1 MADETGDDSWD
12 MDMIG
17 IMMTALAA
25 VSFSLAG
32 DVDGELA
39 LVLRGVGAV
48 LLGGGLLVVYRS

>member
-1 MADETGDDSWD
+1 MADETGDTSWD
-12 MDMIG
+12 TIG

-25 VSFSLAG
+25 VSFSLAA

-48 LLGGGLLVVYRS
+48 LLGGGILAVYRS